1 MNGFIRFI
9 LVAIAVIA
17 TSTLSAC
24 GTLNLP
30 SASQTQQQGP
40 WPFSTPQDSKD

>member
-1 MNGFIRFI
+1 MKSYLRFM
-9 LVAIAVIA
+9 LVAIAAIA

-30 SASQTQQQGP
+30 SAGQTQQQGP
-40 WPFSTPQDSKD
+40 WPMSTPQDSMD